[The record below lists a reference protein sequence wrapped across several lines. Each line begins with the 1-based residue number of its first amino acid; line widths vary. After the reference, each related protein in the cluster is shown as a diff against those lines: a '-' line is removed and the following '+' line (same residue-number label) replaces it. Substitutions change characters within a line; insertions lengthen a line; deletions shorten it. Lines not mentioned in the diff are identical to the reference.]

1 MSISVLHFLHLH
13 SLLPSVGSK
22 GSTAPPHFPKCLKLN
37 LNVILSIQHVIIIL
51 NCIQLLVQ
59 DLLNSC
65 DPALIAMVKLPW
77 QNYEVVG
84 DQSSYINSISNHIK
98 TLVPLIRDN
107 LANSRK
113 YFTQFC
119 VKFVK

>member
-1 MSISVLHFLHLH
+1 
-13 SLLPSVGSK
+13 
-22 GSTAPPHFPKCLKLN
+22 
-37 LNVILSIQHVIIIL
+37 
-51 NCIQLLVQ
+51 
-59 DLLNSC
+59 
-65 DPALIAMVKLPW
+65 MVKLPW

>member
-1 MSISVLHFLHLH
+1 
-13 SLLPSVGSK
+13 
-22 GSTAPPHFPKCLKLN
+22 
-37 LNVILSIQHVIIIL
+37 
-51 NCIQLLVQ
+51 
-59 DLLNSC
+59 
-65 DPALIAMVKLPW
+65 MVKLPW

-119 VKFVK
+119 VKFVKYVFVNIFHLN